1 MTLTKARLDD
11 VIILNGCQEAYRYY
25 QSNLYVFGDIYS
37 MIMNSCGSENT
48 YLRTV
53 YQLLEGIVSP
63 PNSYLSDAFISVG
76 KNYHN
81 LISGGGCETLHS
93 LVKYAGGGDSDGFR
107 FHFIP
112 GLWSATRGNSG
123 FWPFVFEQA
132 NICDDIMGDYWGGG
146 GDLYN
151 PKKKAKDIL
160 KIPDKYSKDIQII
173 FEKIV
178 KDCLG
183 EGLYDGL
190 ISALNGK
197 TIDIEIKGVNGS
209 FNINGNER
217 SISIGTQL
225 DSDQLLHEM
234 FHIFQSYQESTASF
248 GNKLMNVEIEAHY
261 AQYLYLSR
269 QPNYKDSECEKR
281 DDEDHHRKAVKNLKM
296 LIDEKGNLRTGKT
309 EYDLEDEVLCKVIP
323 TFKAHKEY
331 KDYTLDW
338 YRVGL
343 NNFNNLRKI
352 TIKC

>member
-1 MTLTKARLDD
+1 
-11 VIILNGCQEAYRYY
+11 
-25 QSNLYVFGDIYS
+25 
-37 MIMNSCGSENT
+37 
-48 YLRTV
+48 
-53 YQLLEGIVSP
+53 
-63 PNSYLSDAFISVG
+63 
-76 KNYHN
+76 
-81 LISGGGCETLHS
+81 
-93 LVKYAGGGDSDGFR
+93 
-107 FHFIP
+107 
-112 GLWSATRGNSG
+112 
-123 FWPFVFEQA
+123 
-132 NICDDIMGDYWGGG
+132 MGDYWGGS
-146 GDLYN
+146 GDFYN

-160 KIPDKYSKDIQII
+160 KVPDKYSKDIQII

-261 AQYLYLSR
+261 AHYLYLSR
-269 QPNYKDSECEKR
+269 QPNYKDSEWEKR
-281 DDEDHHRKAVKNLKM
+281 DDEDHHRKAVKNLKEF
-296 LIDEKGNLRTGKT
+296 IDEKGNLRTGIT
-309 EYDLEDEVLCKVIP
+309 EYKLEDEVLSKVIP